1 MNVTLLQSVNERKL
15 STVHQSSIL
24 LKKKRAFGRIDSY
37 RQVLL
42 SMRHLLAFIMR
53 LSGIILAGGKSRRMG
68 QDKGLLDFRN
78 KPLIAHVMEALKPLC
93 DEVIIIA
100 NDQAYHEF
108 GLPVYPDLY
117 PDKGPLG
124 GICTGLT
131 YTAHEQSLVLSC
143 DTPFINTPLLSH
155 LVQQTAKG
163 PIGIC
168 YEAGRVQPLVGLY
181 GKSIQNELKEHLE
194 ADQLS
199 LTKALSAMDH
209 TQVEIHPD
217 LPFYH
222 PHLFFNINR
231 PGDLNE
237 AQTFRTSDKPK

>member
-1 MNVTLLQSVNERKL
+1 MYVTLLHSVNERKL

-24 LKKKRAFGRIDSY
+24 IKKKRAFGRIDIH

-42 SMRHLLAFIMR
+42 SKGHLLAFIMR

-68 QDKGLLDFRN
+68 QDKGLLDFRG
-78 KPLIAHVMEALKPLC
+78 KPLIAHVKEALKPLC
-93 DEVIIIA
+93 DEAIIIA

-108 GLPVYPDLY
+108 GLPVYPDLH

-143 DTPFINTPLLSH
+143 DTPFITTPLLSH
-155 LVQQTAKG
+155 LVQQTVEG
-163 PIGIC
+163 HIGIC
-168 YEAGRVQPLVGLY
+168 YEAGRAQPLVGLY
-181 GKSIQNELKEHLE
+181 GKSVEGKLKEYLE

-209 TQVEIHPD
+209 TPVKIHPD

-222 PHLFFNINR
+222 PNLFFNINR
-231 PGDLNE
+231 PEDLSE
-237 AQTFRTSDKPK
+237 AQTFRLIHKPK